1 MTIPFDPQG
10 PNANGVPLT
19 RAKFSSGEIA
29 DLQTRMRIK
38 MQSVHLLQQAF
49 IHRSYLNEARTSG
62 LSSNERIEFLGD
74 SVLELAVSQYLFRTY
89 PDMTEGMMT
98 AVKSSLVSGAML
110 GKLAEELHL
119 GDFLR
124 MSKGE
129 ATEFARGS
137 KSRKYILA
145 CTFEALLG
153 ALYLDRGLGI
163 VELFLSDFLFPRIDD
178 IVRQKLYIDYKSVLQ
193 EKTQGLMNIT
203 PRYEVL
209 SSSGPD
215 HERTFVMGVY
225 FDERLITQGEGSS
238 KPEAEHEAARDA
250 LLKEFSI
257 TLNE

>member
-10 PNANGVPLT
+10 LNTNGAPLA
-19 RAKFSSGEIA
+19 RPKFSSGEIV
-29 DLQTRMRIK
+29 DMQMRMRIK
-38 MQSVHLLQQAF
+38 MQNVHLLEQAF

-62 LSSNERIEFLGD
+62 LSSNERVEFLGD
-74 SVLELAVSQYLFRTY
+74 SVLELAVAQYLFRTY

-98 AVKSSLVSGAML
+98 AIKSSLVSGVML

-129 ATEFARGS
+129 ATEFTRGG

-178 IVRQKLYIDYKSVLQ
+178 IVRQKLYLDYKSVLQ
-193 EKTQGLMNIT
+193 EKAQGLLNVT

-215 HERTFVMGVY
+215 HERTFVVGVY

-238 KPEAEHEAARDA
+238 KPEAERDA
-250 LLKEFSI
+250 AKDALSKEFGI
-257 TLNE
+257 ILNE